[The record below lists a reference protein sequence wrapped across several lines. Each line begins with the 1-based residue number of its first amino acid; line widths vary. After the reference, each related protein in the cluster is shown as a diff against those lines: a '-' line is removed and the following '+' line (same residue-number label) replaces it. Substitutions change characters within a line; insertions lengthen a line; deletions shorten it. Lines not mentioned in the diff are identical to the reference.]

1 MSADARRDE
10 IDRRFAATQGCL
22 TADGCWP
29 KNLLAALKNGTPFE
43 ARLASF
49 TAAGT
54 WFEVDF
60 AVIGTRQ
67 VFVREICGIAD
78 NNGYIRDA
86 PVGHTATLQ
95 CVPDPARPGKYK
107 FIVLEAT
114 DAAR

>member
-22 TADGCWP
+22 TAYGCWP
-29 KNLLAALKNGTPFE
+29 KNLLAALKRGTPFE

-60 AVIGTRQ
+60 AVIGHRQ
-67 VFVREICGIAD
+67 VFVAGPWERQGG
-78 NNGYIRDA
+78 NT
-86 PVGHTATLQ
+86 VTLQ
-95 CVPDPARPGKYK
+95 CVPDPARPGKSK

-114 DAAR
+114 NAAR